1 MSDNAIKFCEDILKK
16 VSRSFALTIPMLD
29 DDIYKEVMITYL
41 QDRLLDNFED
51 ELNDISLEKRKYLMD
66 EVVKIFAPEKSNEE
80 AVQII
85 EAKASLFK
93 KESLKKLT
101 ANASLVQQAYK
112 SLDRDIREISFK
124 WLKEMNEGMQ
134 IYLDKKVEKFS
145 ELDEYCYY
153 VAGTVGGFLT
163 DLIIYKSEID
173 DESQEIL
180 KSNFKDAGLF
190 LQKVNLIRDIKKDIE
205 SRDKNYWPLKELGIN
220 EDMILDKKYKNEM
233 KIALKAMLNDVKEHV
248 KPLVDY
254 MEHIPAEFSGYKKF
268 FAVNNALGLAT
279 LEAVENNLDK
289 LLYADKKVKA
299 SKLEFFKI
307 TTFPKR
313 TFHKKAE
320 KFI

>member
-51 ELNDISLEKRKYLMD
+51 ELKDIDLEKRKYLMD
-66 EVVKIFAPEKSNEE
+66 QVVDIFDPEKNNKDAVKI
-80 AVQII
+80 I
-85 EAKASLFK
+85 ESKANLFK
-93 KESLKKLT
+93 EESLRTLT
-101 ANASLVQQAYK
+101 ANASLLQKAYK
-112 SLDRDIREISFK
+112 SLDSDIREISFK
-124 WLKEMNEGMQ
+124 WLKDMNEGMQ
-134 IYLDKKVEKFS
+134 IYLEKKVKKFS

-163 DLIIYKSEID
+163 DLIIYKSDID
-173 DESQEIL
+173 SESEGIL
-180 KSNFKDAGLF
+180 RNSFKDAGLF

-205 SRDKNYWPLKELGIN
+205 SRDKNYWPLEELEIT
-220 EDMILDKKYKNEM
+220 EEMILDKRYKKEM
-233 KIALKAMLNDVKEHV
+233 KNALNKMLNDVKTHV
-248 KPLVDY
+248 KALVDY
-254 MEHIPAEFSGYKKF
+254 MDHIPAKFSGYKKF

-279 LEAVENNLDK
+279 LEEVESNLEK
-289 LLYADKKVKA
+289 LLYGDKKVKA

-320 KFI
+320 KLI